1 MIGLSQQLIDRLRDH
16 VTMLAEYIGERN
28 VFQPQALRAAESY
41 IKQVWQQGYQA
52 VMVTDTAFY
61 RYPYYHTSEDTPEK
75 LDYASLTAVTSG
87 LYKAISLIN

>member
-1 MIGLSQQLIDRLRDH
+1 MRELVNAFRKTTDFPLQHLATFAGVPGVAWSDH
-16 VTMLAEYIGERN
+16 LP
-28 VFQPQALRAAESY
+28 F
-41 IKQVWQQGYQA
+41 WQQGYQA

-75 LDYASLTAVTSG
+75 LDYVSLSTVTSG